1 MRSNLAVVALVA
13 IPLLA
18 GCDKPAENKRVAAP
32 PPPVTVANPVA
43 KKITEWDEFTGRF
56 EAMKQVEVRSRVSG
70 LLELVN
76 FRDGEFVKKGVL
88 LYVLDRR
95 PFEVTVE
102 QVKSQIEEARAKL
115 KLAQSDL
122 ERARPLLK
130 KRAIPARE
138 FEARQAQVR
147 EAQAI
152 LTGAGARLREAE
164 LDLEWTEIRAPITGR
179 ISDTRIDEGNLISG
193 GEASAT
199 LLTTIVSV
207 DPIHFVFE
215 GSEADYL
222 KYSRLDESGQRPS
235 SREVQHPVVIRL
247 ADEQDFAHS
256 GKMNFIDNVVDVK
269 SGTIRARAVLDN
281 KESFLTPG
289 MFGRLR
295 LFGGSFDALLVPDTA
310 IASDQANKIVMTV
323 TKDGVVVPKVVKL
336 GPLVDGLRVVRSGIT
351 AEDTIVIKGV
361 LRARPGQKVTPERE
375 QIPAGKTTSGGEK

>member
-1 MRSNLAVVALVA
+1 MRRVLAVIAIAA
-13 IPLLA
+13 IPIVA
-18 GCDKPAENKRVAAP
+18 ACDKPPEKARAAAP

-43 KKITEWDEFTGRF
+43 KQVTEWDEFTGRF
-56 EAMKQVEVRSRVSG
+56 EASKQVEIRSRVSG

-102 QVKSQIEEARAKL
+102 QVKAQIEEARAKL
-115 KLAQSDL
+115 KLAESDL

-138 FEARQAQVR
+138 FEARQAQVL

-152 LTGAGARLREAE
+152 LAGAGARLREAE
-164 LDLEWTEIRAPITGR
+164 LDLEWTEIRAPIDGR
-179 ISDTRIDEGNLISG
+179 ISDTRVDEGNLITGGQASG
-193 GEASAT
+193 T

-207 DPIHFVFE
+207 DPIHFIFE

-222 KYSRLDESGQRPS
+222 KYSRLERAGQRPS
-235 SREVQHPVVIRL
+235 SREVQNPVVIRL
-247 ADEQDFAHS
+247 SDEKKFTHN
-256 GKMNFIDNVVDVK
+256 GKMNFVDNVVDAK

-295 LFGGSFDALLVPDTA
+295 LFGGSFDALLLPDSA

-323 TKDGVVVPKVVKL
+323 TEDGVVAPKVVTL
-336 GPLVDGLRVVRSGIT
+336 GPLVDGLRVIRSGIE
-351 AEDTIVIKGV
+351 AGDTIVIKGV
-361 LRARPGQKVTPERE
+361 LRARPGQKVTPERVE
-375 QIPAGKTTSGGEK
+375 IGGNKPAAGGGK

>member
-164 LDLEWTEIRAPITGR
+164 LDLEWTEIRAPIAGR

-323 TKDGVVVPKVVKL
+323 TEDGVVVPKVVKL